1 MRRIPTEI
9 YVEDDEEIR
18 ITTYKSSG
26 WIMHFRPLGVVN
38 SSQPESINAVN
49 YISEFTKAELFLFRV
64 AFNHKD
70 ENNKL
75 TLRLKSFSPAEQAK
89 LKKAIQHW
97 IKKGLLVRTK
107 REYYMV
113 NPWFLI
119 PPKQEQVKAMD
130 YWKALNHKC

>member
-1 MRRIPTEI
+1 MRTVHTATD
-9 YVEDDEEIR
+9 VEDGEEIR
-18 ITTYKSSG
+18 ITTHKSSR
-26 WIMHFRPLGVVN
+26 WIMHFRPLGIVN
-38 SSQPESINAVN
+38 SRQPESINAVN
-49 YISEFTKAELFLFRV
+49 CISEFTKAELLLFRV
-64 AFNHKD
+64 VSDLKD

-75 TLRLKSFSPAEQAK
+75 TLRLKSFSPADQAK

-119 PPKQEQVKAMD
+119 PPKQEQLNAMD
-130 YWKALNHKC
+130 YWRALKHKC